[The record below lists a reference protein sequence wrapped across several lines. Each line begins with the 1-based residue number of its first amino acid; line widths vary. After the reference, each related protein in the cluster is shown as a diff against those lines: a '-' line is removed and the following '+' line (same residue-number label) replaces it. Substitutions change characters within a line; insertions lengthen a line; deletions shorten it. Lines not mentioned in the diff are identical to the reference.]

1 MAGRIAGKTAL
12 VTGAS
17 GGIGA
22 ATAIRLA
29 SEGAVVVC
37 HGRNEGRTVATA
49 EAIRAQGGTAHVVI
63 GELSGDA
70 GPAAIVDA
78 TRAAVSDVD
87 ILVNNAGG
95 ESAGGGTAG
104 WFDTSPADW
113 LATYD
118 SNVGSMI
125 RLIHAFTSAMR
136 ERRWG
141 RLIQLSS
148 GVVDVSMPII
158 PDYQGAKAAIRNLT
172 VSLSKA
178 LSGTGITANSVSP
191 GFVLTDGNRP
201 WIIGMAER
209 NGITGGWEEI
219 ERWAVR
225 KFVPNHSGRLGR
237 PEDIANTIAFLAD
250 PASDYVNGTDI
261 LVDGGH

>member
-1 MAGRIAGKTAL
+1 MAGRLGGKTAL

-22 ATAIRLA
+22 ATALRLA
-29 SEGAVVVC
+29 AEGAVVVC
-37 HGRNEGRTVATA
+37 HGRNEARTVATA
-49 EAIRAQGGTAHVVI
+49 DAVRAAGGTAFVVI
-63 GELSGDA
+63 GGLSGDA
-70 GPAAIVDA
+70 EATAIVDA
-78 TRAAVSDVD
+78 TRTAVGDVD

-95 ESAGGGTAG
+95 ESSGGGTSS
-104 WFDTSPADW
+104 WFETSPADW
-113 LATYD
+113 LTTYD

-125 RLIHAFTSAMR
+125 RLIHAFTPAMKAKG
-136 ERRWG
+136 WG

-158 PDYQGAKAAIRNLT
+158 PDYQGAKAAIRNLCK
-172 VSLSKA
+172 SLAQA
-178 LSGTGITANSVSP
+178 LSGTGVTANSVSP

-201 WIIGMAER
+201 WIIGMAEKH
-209 NGITGGWEEI
+209 GVTGWEEI
-219 ERWAVR
+219 ERWAVG

-237 PEDIANTIAFLAD
+237 PEDIANAIAFLAD

>member
-1 MAGRIAGKTAL
+1 MAGRLSGKTAL

-22 ATAIRLA
+22 ATALRLA
-29 SEGAVVVC
+29 AEGAAVVC
-37 HGRNEGRTVATA
+37 HGRNEARTAATA
-49 EAIRAQGGTAHVVI
+49 DAVRAASGTAFVVV
-63 GELSGDA
+63 GSLSSDA
-70 GPAAIVDA
+70 EAAAIVDA
-78 TRAAVSDVD
+78 TRAVAGDVD

-95 ESAGGGTAG
+95 ESAGGGTSP
-104 WFDTSPADW
+104 WFETSPADW

-125 RLIHAFTSAMR
+125 RLIHAFTPAMKAK
-136 ERRWG
+136 RWG

-158 PDYQGAKAAIRNLT
+158 PDYQGAKAAIRNLSK
-172 VSLSKA
+172 SLAQA
-178 LSGTGITANSVSP
+178 LSGTGVTANSVSP

-201 WIIGMAER
+201 WIVGMAEKH
-209 NGITGGWEEI
+209 GITGWDEI

-237 PEDIANTIAFLAD
+237 PEDIANAIAFLAD